1 VTDRREKLLE
11 LLETSGRRLHAL
23 LYRLTLRA
31 DVAEELLQELM
42 LRLLRSSG
50 FARAESAE
58 SYAVRAA
65 VNLAFDWRRRKPR
78 YAATND
84 VAEVPQD
91 TLTDGLGRLL
101 QREQLEAILLA
112 LENLSVVQREIV
124 VMHFLEEES
133 FEQIA
138 ERLNRTPH
146 QVRALCQKGLQR
158 LRAMHQD
165 RVVESS
171 AKHEYEHDTP

>member
-1 VTDRREKLLE
+1 VPHRREKLLE

-42 LRLLRSSG
+42 LRLLRSKG

-78 YAATND
+78 YTTAKD
-84 VAEVPQD
+84 IAEVPHE
-91 TLTDGLGRLL
+91 TLTDGLGRLV
-101 QREQLEAILLA
+101 QREQLETILLT
-112 LENLSVVQREIV
+112 LEKLSAAQREIV

-158 LRAMHQD
+158 LRAIHQHP
-165 RVVESS
+165 VVESS
-171 AKHEYEHDTP
+171 ANPEYEHDSP